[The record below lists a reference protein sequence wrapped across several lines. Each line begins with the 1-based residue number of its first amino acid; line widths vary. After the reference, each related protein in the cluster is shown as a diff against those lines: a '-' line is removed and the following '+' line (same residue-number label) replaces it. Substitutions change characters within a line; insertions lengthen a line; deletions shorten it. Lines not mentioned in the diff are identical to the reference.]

1 MLLQSPWLSI
11 QGVPRHEPPPHIRE
25 MRERWHALGRA
36 LLDTAPGRLVVWCLD
51 RLSSILNKI
60 SR

>member
-1 MLLQSPWLSI
+1 
-11 QGVPRHEPPPHIRE
+11 